1 MGGPKKQYVGLHN
14 QFAGFE
20 LPAEVK
26 QMYKAGYQPFGSQ
39 NMAKMMFFANDV
51 KLNNDVID
59 YYMGI
64 APSRREGESIEEYK
78 NRGKFQKVLYK
89 YRAHIYDYSVYT
101 KQN

>member
-39 NMAKMMFFANDV
+39 NRYNPR
-51 KLNNDVID
+51 N
-59 YYMGI
+59 
-64 APSRREGESIEEYK
+64 
-78 NRGKFQKVLYK
+78 
-89 YRAHIYDYSVYT
+89 
-101 KQN
+101 